1 MVIAEVRALETR
13 FVIDVVEDHR
23 RAGERN
29 VHRDRLV
36 LFVVVT
42 AMGERRIRA
51 DRRQEHHPSIGD
63 LESARM
69 IDLERHLHKRAR
81 LAEKDGRV
89 DTGEGCLPQFGD
101 GRLLTVT
108 RLDLRPE
115 TLQLPLRGSGV
126 VSAPADQLKR
136 MGNIGHGNPANVTY
150 RREVWRKASLINAIP
165 CRKLRPA
172 RFHRTVHRTNGPL
185 H

>member
-1 MVIAEVRALETR
+1 
-13 FVIDVVEDHR
+13 
-23 RAGERN
+23 
-29 VHRDRLV
+29 
-36 LFVVVT
+36 
-42 AMGERRIRA
+42 MGERRIRA

-115 TLQLPLRGSGV
+115 TLQLPLRGGGV

-150 RREVWRKASLINAIP
+150 RRGGLGKASLLNSNTP
-165 CRKLRPA
+165 PTLRPP
-172 RFHRTVHRTNGPL
+172 RFYRTLHR
-185 H
+185 